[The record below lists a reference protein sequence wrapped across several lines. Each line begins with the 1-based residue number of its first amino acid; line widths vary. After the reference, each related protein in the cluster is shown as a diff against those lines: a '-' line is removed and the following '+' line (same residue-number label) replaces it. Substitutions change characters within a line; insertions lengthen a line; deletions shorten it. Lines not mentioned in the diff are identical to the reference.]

1 MNIDVSSQYQRISQ
15 LTTNSTAVAHKE
27 PAKEAL
33 KSTTADTVTI
43 SHDTK
48 NKLERTTEIM
58 AKYDLRNIS
67 HNTFE
72 KMSDELR
79 NSGLMSDH
87 EYLMMVRP
95 SNNMEGLHNM
105 KNDPNQPIDM
115 IARFELLLDVQ
126 TSSNSNPKFIDNDQK
141 RLDSLIYFES
151 RQS

>member
-1 MNIDVSSQYQRISQ
+1 MNIDVSSQYQRAYQ
-15 LTTNSTAVAHKE
+15 LTTNSMSLGHKE
-27 PAKEAL
+27 PVENTL

-43 SHDTK
+43 SNDTK

-95 SNNMEGLHNM
+95 SNNMEGLLNM
-105 KNDPNQPIDM
+105 KNDPNEAIDM
-115 IARFELLLDVQ
+115 IARFEELLDIQ
-126 TSSNSNPKFIDNDQK
+126 KRSNSNPKFIDNDQK
-141 RLDSLIYFES
+141 RLDSLIYLFFES
-151 RQS
+151 I

>member
-1 MNIDVSSQYQRISQ
+1 MNIDASSQYQRASQ
-15 LTTNSTAVAHKE
+15 LTSNSTPPAYKE
-27 PAKEAL
+27 PVESTL
-33 KSTTADTVTI
+33 KSNAADTVTI
-43 SHDTK
+43 SNETK

-95 SNNMEGLHNM
+95 SNNMEGLLNM
-105 KNDPNQPIDM
+105 KNDPNEAIDM
-115 IARFELLLDVQ
+115 IARFEELLDIQ
-126 TSSNSNPKFIDNDQK
+126 RSSNSNSIFIDNDQK
-141 RLDSLIYFES
+141 RLDSLMFFES
-151 RQS
+151 QQS